1 MNNQKILTPTGHK
14 RNDEQNREIELK
26 HELIELVRSKEAILI
41 VGAGSSKRVG
51 YLDWPDLLK
60 ELENLAGKCG
70 NGFKPNETKLK
81 NEPLEYA
88 QDIKSHISK
97 QMAGDLREYYALL
110 ERSFE
115 LRYFSPNQFQFH
127 KTLIAL
133 PFKAILTT
141 NYDVVLEEALKTTRP
156 LSAYENSFI
165 VNKNTAGQVHNFFLA
180 MNAPDELPVA
190 HLHGKYDDPT
200 KIILSSKDYEE
211 AYNGFVVS
219 KGISGSKSY
228 LEVLARAFLEVAP
241 LGFSFS
247 NLRSVDQVKRDPE
260 WTLHRKLLWAV
271 LATRRVVFIGF
282 GMKDPYFKKML
293 ETVAKDLWRGN
304 KPVHFA
310 IRDISPEKTEAS
322 KAREEAE
329 KLKQDCGVETLFY
342 EDTNGDH
349 ESLVDI
355 VYEIAK
361 ECGVEIP
368 STVVS
373 QDLSDDNDRSDGE
386 QSKPITGESSDRLD
400 RIKQMS
406 RDMARRIGDED

>member
-1 MNNQKILTPTGHK
+1 MNNQKILTPKEHK
-14 RNDEQNREIELK
+14 RNDEQKREIELK
-26 HELIELVRSKEAILI
+26 HELIKLVRSEEAVLI

-60 ELENLAGKCG
+60 ELENLAGRYG
-70 NGFKPNETKLK
+70 GFKPKKEKRENEL
-81 NEPLEYA
+81 LEYA
-88 QDIKSHISK
+88 QDIKSHIKK
-97 QMAGDLREYYALL
+97 QTADGLTAYHALL

-115 LRYFSPNQFQFH
+115 PRPFPSNKFQFH

-133 PFKAILTT
+133 PFKGILTT
-141 NYDVVLEEALKTTRP
+141 NYDVVLEEALKTTRSS
-156 LSAYENSFI
+156 SAYERSFI
-165 VNKNTAGQVHNFFLA
+165 VNKNTAGQVHRFFLG
-180 MNAPDELPVA
+180 MNDPDELPVA
-190 HLHGKYDDPT
+190 HLHGRYDDPT
-200 KIILSSKDYEE
+200 KIILSSEDYEE
-211 AYNGFVVS
+211 AYNGFVAPKEASGLEGHLESFLKLFLVS
-219 KGISGSKSY
+219 PFPEFPFFKPHS
-228 LEVLARAFLEVAP
+228 VNQARTN
-241 LGFSFS
+241 S
-247 NLRSVDQVKRDPE
+247 E
-260 WTLHRKLLWAV
+260 WTLHRKLLWSV

-304 KPVHFA
+304 KPIHFA
-310 IRDISPEKTEAS
+310 IRDISPKKTKAS

-349 ESLVDI
+349 EGLVDI
-355 VYEIAK
+355 VNEIAE
-361 ECGVEIP
+361 ECNIEIP

-386 QSKPITGESSDRLD
+386 QSKPITSESSDRLD